1 MSNEPSPAPA
11 IDPVPKPAP
20 DPRIKQPGDEPD
32 SPGPNLILMY
42 SLLALA
48 LLGAILFALAIVR
61 PFYLRR

>member
-1 MSNEPSPAPA
+1 MSSEHSPAPA